1 MHAQQDQ
8 DNTPAMTLSLLNSH
22 LPATARVLDPQ
33 PSRVVA
39 HALVGAQRRV
49 LRWMADRHRTV
60 SAALAA
66 AAGAATCAAVLAD
79 SHLGR
84 GAAVQIALAVTMV
97 VSAMGE
103 SLLSA
108 ALPSSADDLAP
119 PSVTGLHNG
128 LGALAFIAG
137 CMLGPAVSGA
147 ALGAGWDTSLLTTL
161 AVACALASIA
171 AHRLG
176 PRRRTHKNPADEIA
190 LPPGGSLRLEPVRDR

>member
-8 DNTPAMTLSLLNSH
+8 DNTPAVTLSLLTSH
-22 LPATARVLDPQ
+22 LPAAARALDPQ
-33 PSRVVA
+33 RSGVVP
-39 HALVGAQRRV
+39 HTLVGAQLRV
-49 LRWMADRHRTV
+49 LRWLADRHRAT

-66 AAGAATCAAVLAD
+66 AAGAATCAAVIAD

-84 GAAVQIALAVTMV
+84 GAAVQIALAATMV
-97 VSAMGE
+97 MFAMGE

-108 ALPSSADDLAP
+108 AWPGIADDPAP
-119 PSVTGLHNG
+119 LSVTGHYNR
-128 LGALAFIAG
+128 LGTLAFIAG

-147 ALGAGWDTSLLTTL
+147 ALGAGWGTSLLTTL

-176 PRRRTHKNPADEIA
+176 RRRRHTHKNPAKGNGT
-190 LPPGGSLRLEPVRDR
+190 PPGGSPSRVGIC